1 MNDPTQ
7 FEQVDETCEFGGA
20 VLYSE
25 SLGITAFFENAVPSK
40 YETQKLKQLQFGIE
54 NEKIRQFEHE
64 CLIRLF
70 QWSFL
75 PPGKALDFSVC
86 DEAFGCYKTQYR
98 KRHLLEICQNASFLS
113 THDKKHRK
121 LRFSMLFCCKN
132 AEKGVGQNVGQLPDP
147 HRDPHRQSAALP
159 PTASSCPMGTTKC
172 AERTKEHRRGNCFLS
187 GALLACGTYRICAMK
202 LPIFSAAFCCICRVT
217 WV

>member
-1 MNDPTQ
+1 MLDRTGRSCYNTFCSAGLAHLVERHLAKVEVASSSLVARSKMNDPTQ

-25 SLGITAFFENAVPSK
+25 SLGITAFFENVVPSK

-98 KRHLLEICQNASFLS
+98 KRYLLEICQNASFLS
-113 THDKKHRK
+113 TPDK
-121 LRFSMLFCCKN
+121 
-132 AEKGVGQNVGQLPDP
+132 Q
-147 HRDPHRQSAALP
+147 
-159 PTASSCPMGTTKC
+159 
-172 AERTKEHRRGNCFLS
+172 
-187 GALLACGTYRICAMK
+187 
-202 LPIFSAAFCCICRVT
+202 
-217 WV
+217 